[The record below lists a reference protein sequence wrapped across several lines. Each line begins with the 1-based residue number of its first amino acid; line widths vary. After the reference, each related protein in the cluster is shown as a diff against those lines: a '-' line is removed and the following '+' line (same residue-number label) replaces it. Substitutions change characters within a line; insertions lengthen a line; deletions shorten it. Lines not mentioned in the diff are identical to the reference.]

1 MKLLD
6 KAKEHDRWIYGRG
19 CPSGIIDDPLKIY
32 ELIKDKNERTLEKAK
47 EVCAEKCNNLLNCY
61 YAVLHYDEAKPEK
74 ADCSLIDKD
83 CGDWI
88 NKEHLLNRYFY
99 KKGTIKNYFKESEF

>member
-1 MKLLD
+1 M
-6 KAKEHDRWIYGRG
+6 
-19 CPSGIIDDPLKIY
+19 KIY

-74 ADCSLIDKD
+74 ADCSLIGKD

-88 NKEHLLNRYFY
+88 NQEHLLNRYFY
-99 KKGTIKNYFKESEF
+99 KKGTIQKSKSKNRNFKK

>member
-1 MKLLD
+1 M
-6 KAKEHDRWIYGRG
+6 
-19 CPSGIIDDPLKIY
+19 KIY

-47 EVCAEKCNNLLNCY
+47 EVCADKCNSLLNCN
-61 YAVLHYDEAKPEK
+61 YAVLNYDVDKPEK

-88 NKEHLLNRYFY
+88 NNGDLLNRYFY
-99 KKGTIKNYFKESEF
+99 KKGIIEKTLLTN